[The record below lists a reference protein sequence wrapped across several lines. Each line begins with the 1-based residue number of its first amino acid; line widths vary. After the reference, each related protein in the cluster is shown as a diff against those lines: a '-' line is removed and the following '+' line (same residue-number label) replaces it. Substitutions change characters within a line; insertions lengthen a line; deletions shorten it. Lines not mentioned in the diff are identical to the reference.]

1 MIIKFRNFITEE
13 LTGKFKD
20 ETEIIYRDKDLV
32 CMIPKSQMT
41 SNIYGQ
47 KTNWCQV
54 TKTGFDN
61 WSGSTHEEVFL
72 LIRFLF
78 KNGKKIRF
86 TYFDNDE
93 FYWAN
98 ETGYHV
104 LQGSG
109 NPFEINSKRDR
120 IRDIEKD
127 ILDNISKIPEKCKSD
142 VLEFIDKNKKK
153 FKYIIRDEEYN
164 PASVKSLIDQLEI
177 VKNKYN
183 DKLKEMIQETQTYI
197 SFYLDKRMKIFHLNW
212 AESHSKDI
220 ITETFT
226 NVKDFEKRL
235 CEVIELLNNIK

>member
-120 IRDIEKD
+120 IRDLEKD
-127 ILDNISKIPEKCKSD
+127 ILDNISKFYNIDLDIRGYFTDSKTFERRLTILVRHKTATVPFTSRSYFSPLNNTTVAELISMIEYLTYSPGIDD
-142 VLEFIDKNKKK
+142 VNKVL
-153 FKYIIRDEEYN
+153 DLVEES
-164 PASVKSLIDQLEI
+164 AIKTLEI
-177 VKNKYN
+177 
-183 DKLKEMIQETQTYI
+183 LKG
-197 SFYLDKRMKIFHLNW
+197 D
-212 AESHSKDI
+212 
-220 ITETFT
+220 
-226 NVKDFEKRL
+226 VEK
-235 CEVIELLNNIK
+235 K